1 MEVIDTAGQGASLP
15 LSITGNSATVQLIPI
30 NIICTYRG
38 VCDFARPMG
47 PVSTLHAQL
56 SFFAKPTHVNYFHFP
71 FHFPREGQG
80 FILVYSIAS
89 RSTFERLEVFRQLM
103 LRVKRNRP
111 IFVLVGNKCDKTYE
125 REVSREE
132 GQALARSFGCDF
144 LETSAKTSHNVER
157 LFMNLVR
164 SLRSTRQQDMPVG
177 PPRQERERRQ
187 RRCVIM

>member
-1 MEVIDTAGQGASLP
+1 
-15 LSITGNSATVQLIPI
+15 
-30 NIICTYRG
+30 
-38 VCDFARPMG
+38 MG
-47 PVSTLHAQL
+47 SVSTLLHLYNAVRL
-56 SFFAKPTHVNYFHFP
+56 YIWAYHSPC
-71 FHFPREGQG
+71 REGQG

-125 REVSREE
+125 REVSKEE

-144 LETSAKTSHNVER
+144 LETSARTSFNVER

-164 SLRSTRQQDMPVG
+164 ALRATRQGETGPVA
-177 PPRQERERRQ
+177 PPRQPEGGRRERGKK
-187 RRCVIM
+187 CIVM

>member
-1 MEVIDTAGQGASLP
+1 
-15 LSITGNSATVQLIPI
+15 
-30 NIICTYRG
+30 
-38 VCDFARPMG
+38 MG
-47 PVSTLHAQL
+47 PVSTFVPPGVARWRGEKWNHYNW
-56 SFFAKPTHVNYFHFP
+56 SCPPFFLKILIC
-71 FHFPREGQG
+71 REGQG

-132 GQALARSFGCDF
+132 GAALARSFGCEF

-157 LFMNLVR
+157 LFTNLVR
-164 SLRSTRQQDMPVG
+164 ALRQTRTTEAGPIV
-177 PPRQERERRQ
+177 PPRTGEKEKK